1 MPVRLRGS
9 TSPNM
14 GRVEVYYAGIWG
26 SIYSSNW
33 DIKDATVVCKQLGYT
48 TALLAGSRLFC
59 SVTVPFFF
67 RDFRCHGNESAIGRC
82 ARDFFDSTWSSSY
95 CANVLC
101 SDSTADSGE

>member
-101 SDSTADSGE
+101 SDGTADSGE

>member
-26 SIYSSNW
+26 SIYGYNW

-48 TALLAGSRLFC
+48 AALLAGRLLFC
-59 SVTVPFFF
+59 PVTVPFFF

-82 ARDFFDSTWSSSY
+82 AWDFFDSTLSSAY

-101 SDSTADSGE
+101 NDGTADPGE

>member
-9 TSPNM
+9 TSPNI
-14 GRVEVYYAGIWG
+14 GRVEVYYAGVWG

-101 SDSTADSGE
+101 SDGTADSGE

>member
-59 SVTVPFFF
+59 SVTEPFFF

-82 ARDFFDSTWSSSY
+82 ARDFFDSTRSSSY

-101 SDSTADSGE
+101 SDGTADSGE

>member
-9 TSPNM
+9 TSPNI

-101 SDSTADSGE
+101 SDGTADSGE

>member
-67 RDFRCHGNESAIGRC
+67 RDFRCHGNESAIDRC

-101 SDSTADSGE
+101 SDGTADSGE